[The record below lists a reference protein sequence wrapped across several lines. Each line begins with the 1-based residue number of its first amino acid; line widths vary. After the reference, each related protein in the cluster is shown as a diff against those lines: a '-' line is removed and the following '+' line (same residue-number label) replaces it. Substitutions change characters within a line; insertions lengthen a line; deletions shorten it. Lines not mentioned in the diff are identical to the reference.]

1 MPEPEEQFVKIAVLR
16 NEVEARLL
24 DSILGERSLPHLI
37 RSYYDSAY
45 NGLFQSQKG
54 WGRLDAAER
63 HKQEILEILEDLR
76 QEQG

>member
-1 MPEPEEQFVKIAVLR
+1 MAEPEEQFVKIAVLR

-24 DSILGERSLPHLI
+24 DSILGERSIPHLI

-54 WGRLDAAER
+54 WGRLDAAEK

-76 QEQG
+76 KEQA

>member
-1 MPEPEEQFVKIAVLR
+1 MPEQEEQFVKIAVLR

-24 DSILGERSLPHLI
+24 DSILDERSIPHLI

-54 WGRLDAAER
+54 WGRLEAAEED
-63 HKQEILEILEDLR
+63 KQEILEILEDLR
-76 QEQG
+76 KEQP